1 MYLIAEIGINHNGD
15 LKLAKD
21 MISEAKHCGA
31 NAVKFQKR
39 DVKTVFA
46 KIYNNTR
53 DTPPGELVK
62 LMQGGETQW
71 QQKQALEF
79 TWDEY
84 DEIDRHCKTVGIDW
98 FASAWDIDSLLF
110 IEQYKP
116 PYHKIASAMLTHIP
130 FVVEVA
136 KLNRKVIMSTAGST
150 YDEIRKS
157 VNILRKY
164 RTEFMLMHCVSE
176 YPCPLDKCNLQ
187 RIHTL
192 KSLFSCEVGYSSHES
207 SVDGARDAI
216 SQGVRFIEVHF
227 TLDRAMYGSDQASS
241 LEPKGLREI
250 AQHGKAHE
258 LLNLVPSY
266 QVSPAEEKFMK
277 KMRYFEEDNG

>member
-39 DVKTVFA
+39 DVKTVYA
-46 KIYNNTR
+46 KVYNDLR
-53 DTPPGELVK
+53 ETPPGELVK

-71 QQKQALEF
+71 QQKQALEL

-84 DEIDRHCKTVGIDW
+84 DEIDRHCKIVNIDW
-98 FASAWDIDSLLF
+98 FASAWDTDSLWF

-116 PYHKIASAMLTHIP
+116 PYHKVASAIVTHIP

-136 KLNRKVIMSTAGST
+136 KLGRQIIMSTAGST
-150 YDEIRKS
+150 YDEIRKA

-164 RTEFMLMHCVSE
+164 KVEHMLMHCVAI
-176 YPCPLDKCNLQ
+176 YPCPLEKCNLQ

-192 KSLFSCEVGYSSHES
+192 KSLFNCEVGYSSHES

-216 SQGVRFIEVHF
+216 SQGAGFIEVHF
-227 TLDRAMYGSDQASS
+227 TLDRAMYGSDQAAS

-250 AQHGKAHE
+250 AQHGRAHE
-258 LLNLVPSY
+258 RLNLVSSNEVDPK
-266 QVSPAEEKFMK
+266 EMECMK
-277 KMRYFEEDNG
+277 KLRYFESS